1 MRIMTIRRTL
11 LGVAATLAAA
21 LVLAGC
27 SADATAESP
36 AASESTRTVEHVFGS
51 TDVGSTERV
60 AVLDGDR
67 TLEAVVA
74 LGVQPVAAV
83 KPPLTGNYSEVV
95 AAKLDTEPEN
105 LAGAEGEVDYEAL
118 LAAEPDLV
126 IMHVLSDA
134 DREMYD
140 RASEIAPT
148 VAITYTEVGW
158 RDTLSKVAE
167 ALDRTS
173 QADELLASYD
183 AALAA
188 ADDATG
194 ADGKTLSVVRVRAD
208 QVRYMTRDGSFPWSV
223 LKELGYTAPAAQEA
237 GGTEKTTVTVSLENV
252 DLLVADRVLVLV
264 DAGTDDAVDKL
275 LADPLFANS
284 EVTKLPSSDFLF
296 GSALTAHRMLDEFGT
311 A

>member
-1 MRIMTIRRTL
+1 MTIRRTL
-11 LGVAATLAAA
+11 LGIAATLAAA
-21 LVLAGC
+21 LLVTGC
-27 SADATAESP
+27 ASGATEETP
-36 AASESTRTVEHVFGS
+36 AASASTRTVEHAFGS
-51 TDVGSTERV
+51 TEVASTDRV

-67 TLEAVVA
+67 VLEAVVA

-83 KPPLTGNYSEVV
+83 KPPLTGNYSKVV
-95 AAKLDTEPEN
+95 ADTLDAEPQN

-118 LAAEPDLV
+118 LAAQPDLV

-134 DREMYD
+134 DREVYD

-158 RDTLSKVAE
+158 RDTLTQVAG
-167 ALDRTS
+167 ALDRTA
-173 QADELLASYD
+173 QADELLAAYD
-183 AALAA
+183 AALAK
-188 ADDATG
+188 ADDAAG
-194 ADGKTLSVVRVRAD
+194 ADGKTLSVVRVRSD
-208 QVRYMTRDGSFPWSV
+208 QVRYMTRDGSFAWSV
-223 LKELGYTAPAAQEA
+223 LKDLGYTAPATQEA

-264 DAGTDDAVDKL
+264 DAGTDDAVNAL
-275 LADPLFANS
+275 LANPLFANA

-296 GSALTAHRMLDEFGT
+296 GNVLTAQRMLDDFGS